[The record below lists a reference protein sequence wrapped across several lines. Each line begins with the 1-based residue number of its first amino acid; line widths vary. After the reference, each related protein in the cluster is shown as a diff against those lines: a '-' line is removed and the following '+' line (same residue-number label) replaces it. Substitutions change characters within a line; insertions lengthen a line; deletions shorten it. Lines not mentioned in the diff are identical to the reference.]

1 MLPTPLCATSPPA
14 PEDLGLQAAAEEA
27 GDVGGGPGRG
37 RVGRGSQEGVQGSP
51 QQLGGLVRPEE
62 LGLDLSGQPQG
73 DSSLVHASALGYL
86 QGAEAAGG
94 HGLPQA
100 AGENTQRDRVFGLG
114 LG

>member
-37 RVGRGSQEGVQGSP
+37 GVGRSPQEGVQGSSE
-51 QQLGGLVRPEE
+51 QLGSLVRPEE
-62 LGLDLSGQPQG
+62 LGLDLGGQPQG
-73 DSSLVHASALGYL
+73 DGPLVDASSLGHL